1 MDKDKSN
8 VVLVTG
14 ATGGIGKSIVT
25 KFAERGMTLAIADKD
40 EEQAN
45 KLAYEINHNDGKA
58 MVFPGDLLDKK
69 YCDNI
74 AITVKE
80 KLGSIDIL
88 INNAGLMRRGDITQ
102 TNDEDYE
109 LSMKINVEAPFRLIR
124 AAIPI
129 MAAAG
134 GGSIVNISSCWG
146 INPGPNHLIYCT
158 TKGALASMTKCLGR
172 DHAHQNIRINAVCPN
187 EVNTPMLRTGFKIRG
202 LNPDDALDELN
213 QSVPIGRIAEPDEIA
228 DVVAFLSSDEARYI
242 CGSLVEIN
250 GGKPFTNKI
259 IVITGATRGIGLAC
273 AMRLQKEGAII
284 CAIQRG
290 NSKLFDSFWV

>member
-1 MDKDKSN
+1 MGKGKSN

-14 ATGGIGKSIVT
+14 ANGGIGKAIVN
-25 KFAERGMTLAIADKD
+25 KYSRQGLTLAIADKD

-45 KLAYEINHNDGKA
+45 KLVHEINHGNGKA
-58 MVFPGDLLDKK
+58 MAFPGDLLDQN
-69 YCDNI
+69 YSDSLANE
-74 AITVKE
+74 VKE

-102 TNDEDYE
+102 TSDEDYE

-124 AAIPI
+124 ASIPL
-129 MAAAG
+129 MVESG

-158 TKGALASMTKCLGR
+158 TKAALAAMTKCLGR

-187 EVNTPMLRTGFKIRG
+187 EVNTPMLRTGFEIRG
-202 LNPDDALDELN
+202 LNPDDAIEELN
-213 QSVPIGRIAEPDEIA
+213 QSVPIGHIAEPEEIA

-250 GGKPFTNKI
+250 GGKA
-259 IVITGATRGIGLAC
+259 VY
-273 AMRLQKEGAII
+273 
-284 CAIQRG
+284 
-290 NSKLFDSFWV
+290 

>member
-1 MDKDKSN
+1 MGKDKSN

-14 ATGGIGKSIVT
+14 ASGGIGKAIVNKYSRQGLT
-25 KFAERGMTLAIADKD
+25 MAIADKD
-40 EEQAN
+40 EDAAN
-45 KLAYEINHNDGKA
+45 KLVHEINQSSGKA
-58 MVFPGDLLDKK
+58 MAFPGDLLDQN
-69 YCDNI
+69 YSDNL
-74 AITVKE
+74 ANEVKE

-102 TNDEDYE
+102 TSDEDYE

-124 AAIPI
+124 ASIPL
-129 MAAAG
+129 MVDSG

-158 TKGALASMTKCLGR
+158 TKAALAAMTKCLGR

-187 EVNTPMLRTGFKIRG
+187 EVNTPMLRTGFEIRG
-202 LNPDDALDELN
+202 LNPDDAIRELN
-213 QSVPIGRIAEPDEIA
+213 QSVPIGHIAEPEEIA

-250 GGKPFTNKI
+250 GGKA
-259 IVITGATRGIGLAC
+259 VY
-273 AMRLQKEGAII
+273 
-284 CAIQRG
+284 
-290 NSKLFDSFWV
+290 

>member
-1 MDKDKSN
+1 MGKDKSN

-14 ATGGIGKSIVT
+14 ASGGIGKAIVNKYSRQGLT
-25 KFAERGMTLAIADKD
+25 MAIADKD
-40 EEQAN
+40 EDKAN
-45 KLAYEINHNDGKA
+45 KLVHEINHGNGKA
-58 MVFPGDLLDKK
+58 MAFPGDLLDQN
-69 YCDNI
+69 YSDNL
-74 AITVKE
+74 ANEVKE

-102 TNDEDYE
+102 TSDEDYE

-124 AAIPI
+124 ASIPL
-129 MAAAG
+129 MVDSG

-158 TKGALASMTKCLGR
+158 TKAALAAMTKCLGR

-187 EVNTPMLRTGFKIRG
+187 EVNTPMLRTGFEIRG
-202 LNPDDALDELN
+202 LNPDDAMRELN
-213 QSVPIGRIAEPDEIA
+213 QSVPIGHIAEPEEIA

-250 GGKPFTNKI
+250 GGKA
-259 IVITGATRGIGLAC
+259 VY
-273 AMRLQKEGAII
+273 
-284 CAIQRG
+284 
-290 NSKLFDSFWV
+290 

>member
-1 MDKDKSN
+1 MGKDKSN

-14 ATGGIGKSIVT
+14 ANGGIGKAIVN
-25 KFAERGMTLAIADKD
+25 KYSRQGLTLAIADKD

-45 KLAYEINHNDGKA
+45 KLVHEINRGNGKA
-58 MVFPGDLLDKK
+58 MAFPGDLLDQI
-69 YCDNI
+69 YSDSLANE
-74 AITVKE
+74 VKE

-102 TNDEDYE
+102 TSDEDYE

-124 AAIPI
+124 ASIPL
-129 MAAAG
+129 MVESG

-158 TKGALASMTKCLGR
+158 TKAALAAMTKCLGR

-187 EVNTPMLRTGFKIRG
+187 EVNTPMLRTGFEIRG
-202 LNPDDALDELN
+202 LNPDDAIEKLN
-213 QSVPIGRIAEPDEIA
+213 QSVPIGHIAEPEEIA

-250 GGKPFTNKI
+250 GGKA
-259 IVITGATRGIGLAC
+259 VY
-273 AMRLQKEGAII
+273 
-284 CAIQRG
+284 
-290 NSKLFDSFWV
+290 

>member
-1 MDKDKSN
+1 MGKDKSN

-14 ATGGIGKSIVT
+14 ANGGIGKAIVNKYSRQGLT
-25 KFAERGMTLAIADKD
+25 MAIADK
-40 EEQAN
+40 EEDAAN
-45 KLAYEINHNDGKA
+45 KLVHEINSSNGKA
-58 MVFPGDLLDKK
+58 MAFPGDLLDQN
-69 YCDNI
+69 YSDNL
-74 AITVKE
+74 ANEVKE

-102 TNDEDYE
+102 TSDEDYE

-124 AAIPI
+124 AAIPL
-129 MAAAG
+129 MVDSG

-158 TKGALASMTKCLGR
+158 TKAALAAMTKCLGR

-187 EVNTPMLRTGFKIRG
+187 EVNTPMLRTGFEIRG
-202 LNPDDALDELN
+202 LNPDDAIEELN
-213 QSVPIGRIAEPDEIA
+213 QSVPIGHIAEPEEIA

-250 GGKPFTNKI
+250 GGKA
-259 IVITGATRGIGLAC
+259 VY
-273 AMRLQKEGAII
+273 
-284 CAIQRG
+284 
-290 NSKLFDSFWV
+290 

>member
-1 MDKDKSN
+1 MGKDKSN

-14 ATGGIGKSIVT
+14 ASGGIGKAIVNKYSRQGLT
-25 KFAERGMTLAIADKD
+25 MAIADKD
-40 EEQAN
+40 EDEAN
-45 KLAYEINHNDGKA
+45 KLVHEINQSSGKA
-58 MVFPGDLLDKK
+58 MAFPGDLLDQN
-69 YCDNI
+69 YSDNL
-74 AITVKE
+74 ANEVKE

-102 TNDEDYE
+102 TSDEDYE

-124 AAIPI
+124 ASIPL
-129 MAAAG
+129 MVDSG

-158 TKGALASMTKCLGR
+158 TKAALAAMTKCLGR

-187 EVNTPMLRTGFKIRG
+187 EVNTPMLRTGFEIRG
-202 LNPDDALDELN
+202 LNPDDAMRELN
-213 QSVPIGRIAEPDEIA
+213 QSVPIGHIAEPEEIA

-250 GGKPFTNKI
+250 GGKA
-259 IVITGATRGIGLAC
+259 VY
-273 AMRLQKEGAII
+273 
-284 CAIQRG
+284 
-290 NSKLFDSFWV
+290 

>member
-1 MDKDKSN
+1 MVKDKSN

-14 ATGGIGKSIVT
+14 ATGGIGKSIVN
-25 KFAERGMTLAIADKD
+25 KYSRQGLTLAIADKD

-45 KLAYEINHNDGKA
+45 KLVHEINHGNGKA
-58 MVFPGDLLDKK
+58 MAFPGDLLDQN
-69 YCDNI
+69 YCDSLANE
-74 AITVKE
+74 VQK

-102 TNDEDYE
+102 TSDEDYD

-124 AAIPI
+124 AAIPL
-129 MAAAG
+129 MAEAG
-134 GGSIVNISSCWG
+134 GGSIVNVSSCWG

-158 TKGALASMTKCLGR
+158 TKAALAAMTKCLGR

-187 EVNTPMLRTGFKIRG
+187 EVNTPMLRTGFEIRG
-202 LNPDDALDELN
+202 LNPDDAIDELN
-213 QSVPIGRIAEPDEIA
+213 QSVPIGHIAEPEEIA

-250 GGKPFTNKI
+250 GGKA
-259 IVITGATRGIGLAC
+259 VY
-273 AMRLQKEGAII
+273 
-284 CAIQRG
+284 
-290 NSKLFDSFWV
+290 